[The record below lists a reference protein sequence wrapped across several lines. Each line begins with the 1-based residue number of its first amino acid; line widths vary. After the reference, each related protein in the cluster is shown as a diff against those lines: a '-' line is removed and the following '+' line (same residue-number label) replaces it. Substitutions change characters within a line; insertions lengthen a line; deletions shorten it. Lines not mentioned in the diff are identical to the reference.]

1 MRLVFVLLALAVTAL
16 PSPVWGEGAQV
27 DGLNFSFEDDSE
39 KEKEVILLDIG
50 AEKRFDFRF
59 DNKDG
64 TYQHGY
70 QSGRLGDDGGYN
82 FKHEY
87 KQEDG
92 VRFGQYGYELPDG
105 TNQTVNYVADANG
118 YRVLAE
124 GQKYVPVSERELERR
139 RGILEDIQAEEEEQE
154 PLNLD
159 LTLLER
165 IADPAEVELESDP
178 AVALSAAKPLQPHS
192 QLDPDTNAFQFGFRS
207 ASDDGVLY
215 RHEERDEEGVVSG
228 QYGYRPA
235 GGEPVLVSYVSDAF
249 GYRVVD
255 PAAPVAVV
263 SQQQAQEQLGELAE
277 GSGLATEETA
287 PAAEEEEEEEE
298 DEEEMKPTPEGGV
311 LPVPR
316 PVAAPELEAQSQ
328 GQAQPEQQPQAT
340 LAATGG
346 ATVDSVRPYFRPHV
360 PQLSAVLPYG
370 ALVPYAAV
378 PYAAVHSPAAHVQQ
392 RPRPVLYQR
401 PLPYPVYRYPQY
413 RAAAEGAH

>member
-235 GGEPVLVSYVSDAF
+235 GG
-249 GYRVVD
+249 
-255 PAAPVAVV
+255 APCL
-263 SQQQAQEQLGELAE
+263 S
-277 GSGLATEETA
+277 
-287 PAAEEEEEEEE
+287 
-298 DEEEMKPTPEGGV
+298 
-311 LPVPR
+311 R
-316 PVAAPELEAQSQ
+316 
-328 GQAQPEQQPQAT
+328 
-340 LAATGG
+340 G

-378 PYAAVHSPAAHVQQ
+378 PYAAVRSPAAHVQQ